1 MPKGYVLTIDPLL
14 SFFNDLHLWFKML
27 NKELLARCFIFSD
40 EIFLSFEDL
49 HNDRWNGLIELHGV
63 DQKSIV
69 IIWLMMN
76 QRA

>member
-1 MPKGYVLTIDPLL
+1 
-14 SFFNDLHLWFKML
+14 ML
-27 NKELLARCFIFSD
+27 NKELLAFCFIFSD